1 MNPRGQIENVKMKE
15 KGLKK
20 SYIIDA
26 IGNSI

>member
-20 SYIIDA
+20 SYKIDA
-26 IGNSI
+26 IGNII